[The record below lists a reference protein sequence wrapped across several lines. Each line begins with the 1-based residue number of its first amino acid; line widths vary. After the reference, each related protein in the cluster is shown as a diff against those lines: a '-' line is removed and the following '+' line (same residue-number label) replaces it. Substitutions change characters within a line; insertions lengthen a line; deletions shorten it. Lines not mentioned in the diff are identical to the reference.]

1 MANTL
6 ANTSGV
12 ISKMKKLSLYTFLF
26 LMICNSGFA
35 GILDQK
41 KYVCKD
47 EIGFKTEIS
56 VLKEFDSSY
65 AVTST
70 NLGMG
75 FVLVSFALIEND
87 NLYYFSVDDAFETLT
102 VGHIQSLKD
111 NKRKY
116 VSTTYGLNS
125 DQSNLMRSN
134 ITRFNNAPDK
144 ITTLNLSEDE
154 IKEELK
160 IIKNQKQII
169 DRISQEQSLGST
181 SSDCD
186 VGKISNETKDNSKP
200 MKGYIQVIKEG
211 CIGDNPY
218 EKRKKF
224 CNCYGDW
231 FYDNLSNDKFTEF
244 LQLSREDKTKFV
256 EKNGII
262 RQCEFISKLPSFD
275 KFKDGA
281 K

>member
-1 MANTL
+1 
-6 ANTSGV
+6 
-12 ISKMKKLSLYTFLF
+12 
-26 LMICNSGFA
+26 
-35 GILDQK
+35 
-41 KYVCKD
+41 
-47 EIGFKTEIS
+47 
-56 VLKEFDSSY
+56 
-65 AVTST
+65 
-70 NLGMG
+70 
-75 FVLVSFALIEND
+75 
-87 NLYYFSVDDAFETLT
+87 
-102 VGHIQSLKD
+102 
-111 NKRKY
+111 
-116 VSTTYGLNS
+116 
-125 DQSNLMRSN
+125 
-134 ITRFNNAPDK
+134 
-144 ITTLNLSEDE
+144 
-154 IKEELK
+154 
-160 IIKNQKQII
+160 
-169 DRISQEQSLGST
+169 
-181 SSDCD
+181 
-186 VGKISNETKDNSKP
+186 